1 MSGSVSQTVIQNHS
15 YLIRRNG
22 IFYFSRRVPSD
33 VCSRFNKDRVIVSLH
48 TRSLPKAQ
56 RSADA
61 LSDRLERYWDSI
73 RLEIFHTRELG
84 LSVVREAETSNSL
97 VSVSIKDA
105 LATYIRLKGVGRKKT
120 FFQGA
125 ERADGYL
132 TEATGAEELASLSA
146 SDAARFRDY
155 LIGKGMTAASVRRV
169 FGTVKA
175 ITNLAIREYGLS
187 CPNVFANVF
196 IPDDEKA
203 STRLPIPDETLV
215 AIQKE
220 CVALDDDVRWLVA
233 LISDTGMRL
242 AEAAGLL
249 VSDIKLDADVPHI
262 VLRKHS
268 WRTLKTKGSERD
280 IPLVG
285 MSLWAAQRI
294 SEREIEFA
302 FPRYTDLSACNAN
315 SASAAINKWLKPR
328 VPDGCVVHSFRHS
341 LRDRLRRVECPSDI
355 ADAIGGWA
363 TAGVGQKYGSGY
375 GLEVKTKWM
384 ERIVVRAP
392 RTDNYDV

>member
-1 MSGSVSQTVIQNHS
+1 MIQNHA

-33 VCSRFNKDRVIVSLH
+33 VRSRFNKDRVIVSLH
-48 TRSLPKAQ
+48 TRSLRKAQ
-56 RSADA
+56 RSAAA

-73 RLEIFHTRELG
+73 RLEVFHTRELG
-84 LSVVREAETSNSL
+84 LSLVQEVEADRSGGASVSVREALDSYL
-97 VSVSIKDA
+97 
-105 LATYIRLKGVGRKKT
+105 RLKGAGRSKA

-125 ERADGYL
+125 ERAVGYL
-132 TEATGAEELASLSA
+132 TEATDAKELPSLSA
-146 SDAARFRDY
+146 ADAARFRDH

-175 ITNLAIREYGLS
+175 ITNLAIKEYGLA

-203 STRLPIPDETLV
+203 STRLPIPDDNLV
-215 AIQKE
+215 VIQKE
-220 CVALDDDVRWLVA
+220 CVELDDDVRWLVA

-262 VLRKHS
+262 ALRKHT
-268 WRTLKTKGSERD
+268 WRSLKTKGSERD

-285 MSLWAAQRI
+285 MSLWAARRI
-294 SEREIEFA
+294 VESQQDFA
-302 FPRYTDLSACNAN
+302 FPRYTHSSGCNAN

-375 GLEVKTKWM
+375 GLEVKARWM
-384 ERIVVRAP
+384 ERIVVRGP
-392 RTDNYDV
+392 

>member
-1 MSGSVSQTVIQNHS
+1 VIQNHA

-22 IFYFSRRVPSD
+22 IFYFSRRVPAD
-33 VCSRFNKDRVIVSLH
+33 VRARFNKDRVIVSLH

-56 RSADA
+56 RSAAA

-73 RLEIFHTRELG
+73 RLEVFHTRELG
-84 LSVVREAETSNSL
+84 LSLVQEVEADRSS
-97 VSVSIKDA
+97 VSVSIEDA
-105 LATYIRLKGVGRKKT
+105 LDSYLRLKGTGRSKT

-125 ERADGYL
+125 ARAVGYL
-132 TEATGAEELASLSA
+132 TEATSAEELSSLSA
-146 SDAARFRDY
+146 ADAARFRDH
-155 LIGKGMTAASVRRV
+155 LIGRGMTAASVRRV

-175 ITNLAIREYGLS
+175 ITNLAIREYGLA

-196 IPDDEKA
+196 IPDDENA
-203 STRLPIPDETLV
+203 STRLPIPDENLC

-220 CVALDDDVRWLVA
+220 CVELDDDVRWLVA

-262 VLRKHS
+262 ALRKHP
-268 WRTLKTKGSERD
+268 WRSLKTKGSERD

-285 MSLWAAQRI
+285 MSLWAARRI
-294 SEREIEFA
+294 VENQQDFA
-302 FPRYTDLSACNAN
+302 FPRYTDGSGCNAN

-328 VPDGCVVHSFRHS
+328 VRDGCVVHSFRHS

-375 GLEVKTKWM
+375 GLEVKARWM
-384 ERIVVRAP
+384 RAIVS
-392 RTDNYDV
+392 NH

>member
-1 MSGSVSQTVIQNHS
+1 MIQNHA

-22 IFYFSRRVPSD
+22 IFYFSRRVPAD
-33 VCSRFNKDRVIVSLH
+33 VRSRFNKDRVIVSLH
-48 TRSLPKAQ
+48 TKSLPKAQ
-56 RSADA
+56 RSAAA

-73 RLEIFHTRELG
+73 RLEVFHTRELG
-84 LSVVREAETSNSL
+84 LSLVQEVEADRSVGAS
-97 VSVSIKDA
+97 VSVRDA
-105 LATYIRLKGVGRKKT
+105 LDCYLRLKGAGRSKT

-125 ERADGYL
+125 ERAVGYL
-132 TEATGAEELASLSA
+132 TDATDTDELSSLSA

-175 ITNLAIREYGLS
+175 ITNLAIREYGLA

-203 STRLPIPDETLV
+203 SIRLPIPDDNLV

-220 CVALDDDVRWLVA
+220 CVELDDDVRWLVA

-249 VSDIKLDADVPHI
+249 VSDIKLDADVPHV
-262 VLRKHS
+262 VLRKHP
-268 WRTLKTKGSERD
+268 WRSLKTKGSERN
-280 IPLVG
+280 IPLAG
-285 MSLWAAQRI
+285 MSLGAARRI
-294 SEREIEFA
+294 VENQQDFA
-302 FPRYTDLSACNAN
+302 FPRYTDSSGCSAN

-363 TAGVGQKYGSGY
+363 TVGVGQKYGSGY
-375 GLEVKTKWM
+375 GLEIKTKWIA
-384 ERIVVRAP
+384 RI
-392 RTDNYDV
+392 T

>member
-1 MSGSVSQTVIQNHS
+1 VIQNHA

-33 VCSRFNKDRVIVSLH
+33 VRSRFNKGRVIVSLH

-56 RSADA
+56 RSAAA

-73 RLEIFHTRELG
+73 RLEVFHTRELG
-84 LSVVREAETSNSL
+84 LSLVQEVEADRSS
-97 VSVSIKDA
+97 VSVSIQDA
-105 LATYIRLKGVGRKKT
+105 LDSYLRLKGAGRSKT

-125 ERADGYL
+125 ERAVGYL
-132 TEATGAEELASLSA
+132 TEATNADELSSLSA
-146 SDAARFRDY
+146 ADAARFRDH

-175 ITNLAIREYGLS
+175 ITNLAIREYGLA

-203 STRLPIPDETLV
+203 FIRSPIPDDNLV
-215 AIQKE
+215 SIQKE
-220 CVALDDDVRWLVA
+220 CVELDDDVRWLVA

-249 VSDIKLDADVPHI
+249 VLDIKLDADVPH
-262 VLRKHS
+262 VALRKHP
-268 WRTLKTKGSERD
+268 WRSLKTKGSERD
-280 IPLVG
+280 IPLAG
-285 MSLWAAQRI
+285 MSLWAAGRI
-294 SEREIEFA
+294 VENQQDFA
-302 FPRYTDLSACNAN
+302 FPRYTDGSGCNAN

-375 GLEVKTKWM
+375 GLEVKARWM

-392 RTDNYDV
+392 WTDNRDA

>member
-1 MSGSVSQTVIQNHS
+1 MIQNHA

-22 IFYFSRRVPSD
+22 ILYFSRRVPAD
-33 VCSRFNKDRVIVSLH
+33 VRSRFNKDRVIVSLH

-56 RSADA
+56 RSAAA

-73 RLEIFHTRELG
+73 RLEVFHTRELG
-84 LSVVREAETSNSL
+84 LSLVQEVEADRSSA
-97 VSVSIKDA
+97 SVSIQDA
-105 LATYIRLKGVGRKKT
+105 LDSYLRLKGAGRIKT

-125 ERADGYL
+125 ERAVGYL
-132 TEATGAEELASLSA
+132 TEVTDAEELSSLSA
-146 SDAARFRDY
+146 SDAARFRDR

-175 ITNLAIREYGLS
+175 ITNLAIREYGLA

-196 IPDDEKA
+196 IPDDERA
-203 STRLPIPDETLV
+203 STRLPIPDENLC

-220 CVALDDDVRWLVA
+220 CVELDDDVRWLVA

-249 VSDIKLDADVPHI
+249 VSDIKLNADVPHI
-262 VLRKHS
+262 ALRKHP
-268 WRTLKTKGSERD
+268 WRSLKTRGSERD

-285 MSLWAAQRI
+285 MSLWAAKRI
-294 SEREIEFA
+294 VENQQDFA
-302 FPRYTDLSACNAN
+302 FPRYTDSSGCNAN

-375 GLEVKTKWM
+375 GLEVKARWM
-384 ERIVVRAP
+384 ERIVVCLNAFKI
-392 RTDNYDV
+392 TIGNL

>member
-48 TRSLPKAQ
+48 TKSLPKAQ
-56 RSADA
+56 RSGDV
-61 LSDRLERYWDSI
+61 LSDRLERHWDSI

-84 LSVVREAETSNSL
+84 LSVVREVETSDSY
-97 VSVSIKDA
+97 VSVSIQDA
-105 LATYIRLKGVGRKKT
+105 LAIYIRLKGVGRNKT
-120 FFQGA
+120 FFQRA
-125 ERADGYL
+125 ERAVCCL

-146 SDAARFRDY
+146 SDAARFRDH

-175 ITNLAIREYGLS
+175 ITNLAIREYGLA

-196 IPDDEKA
+196 IPEDEKA
-203 STRLPIPDETLV
+203 STRLPIPNDNLV

-220 CVALDDDVRWLVA
+220 CFELDDDVRWLVA
-233 LISDTGMRL
+233 LISDTGIRL

-249 VSDIKLDADVPHI
+249 VSDIHLDADVPHI
-262 VLRKHS
+262 ALRKHP
-268 WRTLKTKGSERD
+268 WRSLKTRGSERD

-285 MSLWAAQRI
+285 MSLWAARRVVENQQD
-294 SEREIEFA
+294 FA
-302 FPRYTDLSACNAN
+302 FPRYTDGSGCNAN
-315 SASAAINKWLKPR
+315 SASAAINKWLKQR
-328 VPDGCVVHSFRHS
+328 VPEGCVVHSFRHS

-375 GLEVKTKWM
+375 GLEV
-384 ERIVVRAP
+384 
-392 RTDNYDV
+392 

>member
-1 MSGSVSQTVIQNHS
+1 MIQNHA

-22 IFYFSRRVPSD
+22 IFYFSRRVPAD
-33 VCSRFNKDRVIVSLH
+33 VRSRFNKDRVIVSLH

-56 RSADA
+56 RSAAA

-73 RLEIFHTRELG
+73 RLEVFHTRELG
-84 LSVVREAETSNSL
+84 LSLVQEVEADRSD
-97 VSVSIKDA
+97 VSVSIQDA
-105 LATYIRLKGVGRKKT
+105 LDSYLRLKGAGRSKT

-125 ERADGYL
+125 ERAVGYL
-132 TEATGAEELASLSA
+132 TEATDAEELSSLSA
-146 SDAARFRDY
+146 ADAARFRNH

-203 STRLPIPDETLV
+203 STRLPIPDGNLV

-220 CVALDDDVRWLVA
+220 CFELDDDVRWLVA

-249 VSDIKLDADVPHI
+249 VSDIHLDADVPHI
-262 VLRKHS
+262 ALRKHP
-268 WRTLKTKGSERD
+268 WRSLKTKGSERD

-285 MSLWAAQRI
+285 MSLWAARRI
-294 SEREIEFA
+294 VESQQEFA
-302 FPRYTDLSACNAN
+302 FPRYTDSSGCNAN

-375 GLEVKTKWM
+375 GLEVKARWM

-392 RTDNYDV
+392 WTNNHDA